1 MADDRRA
8 RQNEEPQRVMGIPV
22 RDLGSRGRRDR
33 EPQRFMGFPIDSLG
47 PGSAERELF
56 RSLAHPIR
64 AYKQWVRR
72 RHLGPYA
79 TDEDVFRSGIK
90 KRR

>member
-33 EPQRFMGFPIDSLG
+33 EPQRFMGFPVDSFG
-47 PGSAERELF
+47 PGPAERELF
-56 RSLAHPIR
+56 RSLAHPIQ
-64 AYKQWVRR
+64 AYRRWARR
-72 RHLGPYA
+72 RHLGPYL
-79 TDEDVFRSGIK
+79 TGEDEFRSGIK

>member
-33 EPQRFMGFPIDSLG
+33 EPQRFLGFPVDSLG
-47 PGSAERELF
+47 PGPDGRELLGA
-56 RSLAHPIR
+56 LAHPIR
-64 AYKQWVRR
+64 AYKRWARR
-72 RHLGPYA
+72 RRLGPYA
-79 TDEDVFRSGIK
+79 TDEDEP
-90 KRR
+90 